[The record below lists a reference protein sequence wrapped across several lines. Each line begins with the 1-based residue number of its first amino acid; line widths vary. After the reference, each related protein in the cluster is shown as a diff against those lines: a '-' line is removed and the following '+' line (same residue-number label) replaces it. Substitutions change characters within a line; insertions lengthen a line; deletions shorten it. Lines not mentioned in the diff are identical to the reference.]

1 MIVEVILELIH
12 LLLEKDEV
20 ENLRAITH
28 ISPNPAVIE
37 PLVGFRTSAFKR
49 GDQLMNFPPEKLSN
63 NRAMFKSPGSF
74 KHPKLSYRQN
84 LVSQPKILES
94 DSVSNNSKQS
104 KRLFVRMQ
112 TFNDLMSMKSGV
124 SKTKSIHK
132 RVTNVDTTSS
142 YSKV

>member
-1 MIVEVILELIH
+1 
-12 LLLEKDEV
+12 
-20 ENLRAITH
+20 
-28 ISPNPAVIE
+28 
-37 PLVGFRTSAFKR
+37 
-49 GDQLMNFPPEKLSN
+49 MNFPPVKLSG
-63 NRAMFKSPGSF
+63 NRAMYKSPGSF
-74 KHPKLSYRQN
+74 KHAKLSYRQN

-94 DSVSNNSKQS
+94 DSASNNSKQS

-112 TFNDLMSMKSGV
+112 TFNDLMSMKSGA